1 MYYHRGQHHRV
12 DDFTPT
18 TTPPQ
23 TSELRMYTWKNATLG
38 EITSLVKQAIPNLIQ
53 DARAG
58 SVLSFRHIFLDLNR
72 GLFVGRDVGVIDI
85 EPPQQLLSEENLD
98 DTITSVHS
106 QALQEKT
113 LGSFN
118 FVIGDYLDIAILPP
132 TTRSLQPQ
140 TSGGPIRNRGE
151 RFRRTG
157 GGSGGT
163 AGVVTDRFAG
173 RLGGGIF
180 SGNGHGQ
187 HPSKRRGQVGIDV
200 RTMYQERMSTLDEVG
215 KQVPRFGAFDLC
227 AGLTFPNIDNL
238 EDDGSMGLDQA
249 QALTR

>member
-18 TTPPQ
+18 STPPQ

-38 EITSLVKQAIPNLIQ
+38 EITSLVKQAIPNMIQ

-58 SVLSFRHIFLDLNR
+58 SALSFRHIFLDLNR
-72 GLFVGRDVGVIDI
+72 GLFVGRDVGVVEI
-85 EPPQQLLSEENLD
+85 EPSRLSSEENVGNIIASEHSAE
-98 DTITSVHS
+98 TITTS
-106 QALQEKT
+106 QILQEKT

-132 TTRSLQPQ
+132 TVRSSQPQ
-140 TSGGPIRNRGE
+140 TSGGPMRNRGE
-151 RFRRTG
+151 RFR
-157 GGSGGT
+157 GSGGGLGG
-163 AGVVTDRFAG
+163 AAAVVTDRFAG

-187 HPSKRRGQVGIDV
+187 HPNRRRGQVGIDV
-200 RTMYQERMSTLDEVG
+200 RSE
-215 KQVPRFGAFDLC
+215 
-227 AGLTFPNIDNL
+227 PNWKSR
-238 EDDGSMGLDQA
+238 GRG
-249 QALTR
+249 R

>member
-18 TTPPQ
+18 STPPQ

-38 EITSLVKQAIPNLIQ
+38 EITSLVKQAIPNMIQ
-53 DARAG
+53 DARPG
-58 SVLSFRHIFLDLNR
+58 SVLSFRHIFLDLHR
-72 GLFVGRDVGVIDI
+72 GLFVGRDVGVVDI
-85 EPPQQLLSEENLD
+85 EPTQQLSLDENLD
-98 DTITSVHS
+98 NHITTEHSAETIMAS

-132 TTRSLQPQ
+132 TARSSQPQ
-140 TSGGPIRNRGE
+140 TTGGPMRNRGE

-157 GGSGGT
+157 GGPGGA

-187 HPSKRRGQVGIDV
+187 RPKQ
-200 RTMYQERMSTLDEVG
+200 RM
-215 KQVPRFGAFDLC
+215 
-227 AGLTFPNIDNL
+227 
-238 EDDGSMGLDQA
+238 
-249 QALTR
+249 

>member
-18 TTPPQ
+18 STPPQ

-38 EITSLVKQAIPNLIQ
+38 EITSLVKQAIPNMVQ

-58 SVLSFRHIFLDLNR
+58 SALSFRHIFLDLNR
-72 GLFVGRDVGVIDI
+72 GLFVGRDVGVVDI
-85 EPPQQLLSEENLD
+85 EPLEDNLD
-98 DTITSVHS
+98 NSIASEPS

-132 TTRSLQPQ
+132 TAKSQPQ

-157 GGSGGT
+157 GGPGGSSNI
-163 AGVVTDRFAG
+163 VTDRFAG

-187 HPSKRRGQVGIDV
+187 RPSKRRGQVGIDV
-200 RTMYQERMSTLDEVG
+200 RSE
-215 KQVPRFGAFDLC
+215 
-227 AGLTFPNIDNL
+227 PNWKSR
-238 EDDGSMGLDQA
+238 GRG
-249 QALTR
+249 R

>member
-12 DDFTPT
+12 DDFTIT

-38 EITSLVKQAIPNLIQ
+38 EITTLVKQAIPTMIQ

-58 SVLSFRHIFLDLNR
+58 SVLSFRHIFLDQNR
-72 GLFVGRDVGVIDI
+72 GLFVGRDVGVVDIDS
-85 EPPQQLLSEENLD
+85 PRQLGSVEILD
-98 DTITSVHS
+98 DSAEASMAS

-132 TTRSLQPQ
+132 TARSSQPQ
-140 TSGGPIRNRGE
+140 TSGGPMRNRGE

-157 GGSGGT
+157 GGPGGA
-163 AGVVTDRFAG
+163 AGLVTDRFAG

-187 HPSKRRGQVGIDV
+187 RPSKRRGQVGIDA
-200 RTMYQERMSTLDEVG
+200 RIE
-215 KQVPRFGAFDLC
+215 
-227 AGLTFPNIDNL
+227 PNWKSR
-238 EDDGSMGLDQA
+238 GRG
-249 QALTR
+249 R